1 MSPKP
6 DIVVCN
12 PNASSSPG
20 KAVFINFEIM
30 DSATFEST
38 GKPYTIAMTHS
49 DAVRLFSLLEAMS
62 KKYDWP
68 QAGVPEQIFVPP
80 EKEQN

>member
-1 MSPKP
+1 
-6 DIVVCN
+6 
-12 PNASSSPG
+12 
-20 KAVFINFEIM
+20 
-30 DSATFEST
+30 
-38 GKPYTIAMTHS
+38 MTHS

>member
-6 DIVVCN
+6 DVIVCN
-12 PNASSSPG
+12 PDASSSPR
-20 KAVFINFEIM
+20 KAVFIHFEIM
-30 DSATFEST
+30 DAATFEST
-38 GKPYTIAMTHS
+38 GKPYNIAMTHN
-49 DAVRLFSLLEAMS
+49 DAMRLLSLLEAMS